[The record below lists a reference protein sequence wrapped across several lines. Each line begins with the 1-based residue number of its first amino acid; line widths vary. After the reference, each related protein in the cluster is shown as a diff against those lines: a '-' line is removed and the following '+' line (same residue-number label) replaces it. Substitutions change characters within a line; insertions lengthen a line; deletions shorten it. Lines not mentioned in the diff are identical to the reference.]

1 MESEKKKKL
10 REAQRLFEEKSSDI
24 YIYTR
29 SVYNGQRWKMKSV
42 FKWWKV
48 LSFKTAELGHF
59 VDHAFSPLPSPRPAI
74 RQSTVIIRP
83 R

>member
-29 SVYNGQRWKMKSV
+29 SVYNGQR
-42 FKWWKV
+42 
-48 LSFKTAELGHF
+48 
-59 VDHAFSPLPSPRPAI
+59 
-74 RQSTVIIRP
+74 
-83 R
+83 

>member
-24 YIYTR
+24 YDTR